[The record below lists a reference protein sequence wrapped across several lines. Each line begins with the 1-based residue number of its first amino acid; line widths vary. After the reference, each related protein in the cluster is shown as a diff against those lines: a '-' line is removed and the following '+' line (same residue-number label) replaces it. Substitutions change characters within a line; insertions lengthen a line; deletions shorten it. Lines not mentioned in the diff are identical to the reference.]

1 MTTPTRTSS
10 TPGRP
15 SPPAEPSTA
24 GRSSAAGRPFIAG
37 QSSTAGRPFT
47 EGQSSTAGRP
57 SAPARLLAS
66 PAGVHAH
73 ARIAAR
79 ADPHGRT
86 VLPVLDGE
94 GPLALRRTRAT
105 GPAAHVTL
113 VGAMSGPL
121 GGDSLAI
128 DADVGAGARLSVG
141 SAAATI
147 ALPGQ
152 DGAAARYDV
161 RLTVADGAELRWL
174 PEQLISVRGSA
185 LRVTTRAD
193 VAEGGRLVLREE
205 QVLGRTGE
213 EPGLLH
219 SRLTVRYAGRT
230 LLDQELTC
238 GPGAPAGWDGPAV
251 LAGHRAVGQ
260 LVVVRPEFAYE
271 SPESAVLGESA
282 ALTPLAGPAA
292 LITALAPDA
301 LRLRHILDD
310 ALSRLM

>member
-1 MTTPTRTSS
+1 M
-10 TPGRP
+10 
-15 SPPAEPSTA
+15 
-24 GRSSAAGRPFIAG
+24 
-37 QSSTAGRPFT
+37 
-47 EGQSSTAGRP
+47 
-57 SAPARLLAS
+57 
-66 PAGVHAH
+66 HAH
-73 ARIAAR
+73 ARIGAR

-121 GGDSLAI
+121 GGDRLAV

-152 DGAAARYDV
+152 DGTAAHYDV
-161 RLTVADGAELRWL
+161 RLTVATGAELRWL
-174 PEQLISVRGSA
+174 PEQLISVRGSE

-193 VAEGGRLVLREE
+193 VEAGGRLVLREE
-205 QVLGRTGE
+205 QILGRTGE
-213 EPGLLH
+213 SPGLLH

-230 LLDQELTC
+230 LLDQELSC
-238 GPGAPAGWDGPAV
+238 GPGAPSGWDGPAV

-260 LVVVRPEFAYE
+260 LVIVDPEFTTEPPPA
-271 SPESAVLGESA
+271 AMLGEHA
-282 ALTPLAGPAA
+282 ARTPLAGPGI

-301 LRLRHILDD
+301 LQLRRVLDE
-310 ALSRLM
+310 ALHGLA